1 MSGRDLDDPAGPAAP
16 GPLGHERD
24 ALRAMLEARSVA
36 LVGASGRPG
45 SFGERLVT
53 ETAKSRAPVELHLVN
68 PRYDEVLGRRC
79 VASLDELAGPVDLVL
94 LGVPD
99 AALEDELRRAA
110 KRGDRSAVV
119 FGTAYEAPVPGRPA
133 LRERLAAVARDAG
146 MALCG
151 AGCMGFVNIAHGLRA
166 IGYVEPDE
174 LPRGP
179 IALVTHSGSV
189 FSAMLRTRRRLG
201 FTLAVSSGQELVT
214 TAASYLDYALDLPE
228 TRVVALL
235 LETMREPAALRR
247 ALERAASGEVRVVAL
262 TVGASATGRSMV
274 AAHSG
279 ALAGE
284 DGAWE
289 ALFDAHGV
297 TRVQDLEEMADTL
310 ELFSGGRRAGA
321 TSATGGIATVHDSGA
336 ERALVADVA
345 ERVGLR
351 FAEISGTTRHRLAGL
366 LDAGLEPENP
376 LDVWGTGADTAGL
389 VASCLEVLAEDAEVA
404 AVALSV
410 DLVTE
415 LDGDDSYPRAALRA
429 HRATAKPFAVLA
441 NMASALDAAA
451 ADELRRSGVPV
462 LEGTRSGL
470 LALRHLL
477 DEREARRLPPAHRG
491 ARHDPGRRSRWLG
504 RLAEGPLDA
513 AASLGLLA
521 EYGIATVAA
530 RPARSAGEAVAA
542 AGALGFPV
550 VLKTDEPGIAHKSDV
565 GGVVLD
571 LDGAGEVI
579 TAYEELAAR
588 LGPRVLVSSTA
599 PAGVEIALG
608 LVRDPHLGPL
618 VVVGAGG
625 VLVELLGDR
634 AVGLP
639 PIDEPRARRMLDR
652 LRVRPLL
659 DGARGAPPADL
670 PALAAAVVALSA
682 LAEELGDALDALD
695 VNPLL
700 CGPADAIAVDA
711 LVVGRARAE
720 QAQHLLP
727 PATPG
732 APCT

>member
-1 MSGRDLDDPAGPAAP
+1 MSGRDPDDPDAP
-16 GPLGHERD
+16 RATGARAERD

-79 VASLDELAGPVDLVL
+79 VASLDELAEPVDLVL

-99 AALEDELRRAA
+99 AALEAELRRAA
-110 KRGDRSAVV
+110 RRGDRAAVV
-119 FGTAYEAPVPGRPA
+119 FGSAYEDALPGRPA
-133 LRERLAAVARDAG
+133 LRERLATLARAAG

-151 AGCMGFVNIAHGLRA
+151 AGCMGFVNVAHGLRA
-166 IGYVEPDE
+166 IGYVEPDA
-174 LPRGP
+174 LPGGP
-179 IALVTHSGSV
+179 IALITHSGSV

-228 TRVVALL
+228 TRLVALV
-235 LETMREPAALRR
+235 LETMREPEALRR
-247 ALERAASGEVRVVAL
+247 VLGRAAGGGVRVVAL

-289 ALFDAHGV
+289 ALFDAYGV
-297 TRVQDLEEMADTL
+297 TRVGDLEELADTL

-321 TSATGGIATVHDSGA
+321 TSPTGGIATVHDSGA

-351 FAEISGTTRHRLAGL
+351 FAEISPTTRHRLAGL
-366 LDAGLEPENP
+366 VDAGLEPGNP

-389 VASCLEVLAEDAEVA
+389 VASCLEALADDADVA
-404 AVALSV
+404 ALALSV
-410 DLVTE
+410 DLLAE

-429 HRATAKPFAVLA
+429 HRSTAKPFAVVT
-441 NMASALDAAA
+441 NMASALDPGA
-451 ADELRRSGVPV
+451 ADELRQQGVPV

-477 DEREARRLPPAHRG
+477 DEREARHLPPAR
-491 ARHDPGRRSRWLG
+491 AAAPHDPARRARWLA
-504 RLAEGPLDA
+504 RLASGPLDG

-530 RPARSAGEAVAA
+530 LPARTPGEAVAA
-542 AGALGFPV
+542 AEALGFPI

-565 GGVVLD
+565 GGVMLGLAD
-571 LDGAGEVI
+571 AGAVA
-579 TAYEELAAR
+579 TAYEDLAAR
-588 LGPRVLVSSTA
+588 LGPRALVSPTA

-608 LVRDPHLGPL
+608 LVRDAHLGPL

-639 PIDEPRARRMLDR
+639 PIDEPRARRMLGR
-652 LRVRPLL
+652 LRVAPLL
-659 DGARGAPPADL
+659 DGMRGAAPADR
-670 PALAAAVVALSA
+670 PALAGAIVALSA
-682 LAEELGDALDALD
+682 LAEELGDVLDALD

-700 CGPADAIAVDA
+700 CSRAGAIAVDA
-711 LVVGRARAE
+711 LVVGRGPR
-720 QAQHLLP
+720 
-727 PATPG
+727 
-732 APCT
+732 

>member
-1 MSGRDLDDPAGPAAP
+1 M
-16 GPLGHERD
+16 
-24 ALRAMLEARSVA
+24 
-36 LVGASGRPG
+36 
-45 SFGERLVT
+45 
-53 ETAKSRAPVELHLVN
+53 
-68 PRYDEVLGRRC
+68 
-79 VASLDELAGPVDLVL
+79 
-94 LGVPD
+94 
-99 AALEDELRRAA
+99 
-110 KRGDRSAVV
+110 

-133 LRERLAAVARDAG
+133 LRERLAAVAHDAG

-151 AGCMGFVNIAHGLRA
+151 GGCMGFVNIAHGLRA

-228 TRVVALL
+228 TRVVALV

-297 TRVQDLEEMADTL
+297 IRVQDLEEMADTL

-415 LDGDDSYPRAALRA
+415 LDGDDSYPRAALARA
-429 HRATAKPFAVLA
+429 PGHRQA
-441 NMASALDAAA
+441 
-451 ADELRRSGVPV
+451 LRRARQHG
-462 LEGTRSGL
+462 
-470 LALRHLL
+470 
-477 DEREARRLPPAHRG
+477 ERPRRGRGRRAAPERRAGARRHAQRAAGAAPPAGRARG
-491 ARHDPGRRSRWLG
+491 ATPSSRAPRRAARPRPPVALARPPRRGPARPRPRRSACSPSTGSRPWPP
-504 RLAEGPLDA
+504 GPR
-513 AASLGLLA
+513 
-521 EYGIATVAA
+521 A
-530 RPARSAGEAVAA
+530 RPARPSRRPVRSA
-542 AGALGFPV
+542 
-550 VLKTDEPGIAHKSDV
+550 S
-565 GGVVLD
+565 
-571 LDGAGEVI
+571 
-579 TAYEELAAR
+579 R
-588 LGPRVLVSSTA
+588 W
-599 PAGVEIALG
+599 
-608 LVRDPHLGPL
+608 
-618 VVVGAGG
+618 
-625 VLVELLGDR
+625 
-634 AVGLP
+634 
-639 PIDEPRARRMLDR
+639 
-652 LRVRPLL
+652 
-659 DGARGAPPADL
+659 
-670 PALAAAVVALSA
+670 
-682 LAEELGDALDALD
+682 
-695 VNPLL
+695 
-700 CGPADAIAVDA
+700 C
-711 LVVGRARAE
+711 
-720 QAQHLLP
+720 
-727 PATPG
+727 
-732 APCT
+732 